1 MSRYYYFVATL
12 PTLELG
18 SPAPMTSAEFL
29 ERSQRFLAAED
40 FAVIHAATLI
50 SGVDGPPPACAASP
64 LLTGYY
70 SWERSVRNELVR
82 LRARRL
88 ERAAD
93 PWIRSAG
100 RDDAASRAAQAAFQA
115 SHPLEAELILERERW
130 ERIRTLRSLH
140 FFDLELIAAY
150 RLELQI
156 IERLARLRDVEGEKR
171 YRATYAAILGSS
183 QSTESGAKQ

>member
-1 MSRYYYFVATL
+1 VATL
-12 PTLELG
+12 PALELG
-18 SPAPMTSAEFL
+18 APPPMTSEELL
-29 ERSQRFLAAED
+29 ERSLRFLRAED
-40 FAVIHAATLI
+40 FSLVSAATLL
-50 SGVDGPPPACAASP
+50 SAVDGPPPACAASP

-100 RDDAASRAAQAAFQA
+100 RNDTAFRSAQAAFQA

-130 ERIRTLRSLH
+130 ERIKSLKSLH

-156 IERLARLRDVEGEKR
+156 IERLARLREAEGEKR
-171 YRATYAAILGSS
+171 YRATYAAILGGP
-183 QSTESGAKQ
+183 QSTASGAKQ